1 MKTLKSKEDEVVLDD
16 FVKSATNAAEFQ
28 QEIKNQIKYFLY
40 EWAKGVIP
48 YCSEQRISEIINNVY
63 KDLLT
68 CPIIS
73 IFFGFNKEKNTI
85 ELSAG
90 VINLIINELTEEEL
104 DYVQYWFVNR
114 YIPVYKQTYAQALQ
128 EVKNGKKE
136 THWMWWIFPQMR
148 GLGKSERSQ
157 FYGIPDR
164 DQARLFLEHPY
175 LGKHLIEITQAV
187 FDSDKTPYEIFGA
200 DVIKFRSCMKL
211 FASLENTNKIFKQ
224 IINKNHWL
232 SNCSKLIL

>member
-1 MKTLKSKEDEVVLDD
+1 MKTLKSKEDEVVLDY

-63 KDLLT
+63 KELLT

-232 SNCSKLIL
+232 

>member
-16 FVKSATNAAEFQ
+16 FVKSATNPAELQ

-73 IFFGFNKEKNTI
+73 VFFGFNKEKNTI

-232 SNCSKLIL
+232 

>member
-63 KDLLT
+63 KELLT

-164 DQARLFLEHPY
+164 DQARLFLEHPF

-232 SNCSKLIL
+232 

>member
-90 VINLIINELTEEEL
+90 VINLIINELTDEEL

-232 SNCSKLIL
+232 

>member
-28 QEIKNQIKYFLY
+28 QEIKNQIKYFLQ

-232 SNCSKLIL
+232 

>member
-1 MKTLKSKEDEVVLDD
+1 MKTLKFKEDEVVLDD
-16 FVKSATNAAEFQ
+16 IVNRATNAAELQ

-104 DYVQYWFVNR
+104 DYVQYWFVYR

-232 SNCSKLIL
+232 

>member
-1 MKTLKSKEDEVVLDD
+1 MKTLKFKEDEVLDD
-16 FVKSATNAAEFQ
+16 FVNRATNAAELQ
-28 QEIKNQIKYFLY
+28 QEIKNQIKYYLY
-40 EWAKGVIP
+40 GWFDDIIP
-48 YCSEQRISEIINNVY
+48 YCTKSRITEIINNVY
-63 KDLLT
+63 EELLT
-68 CPIIS
+68 CPK
-73 IFFGFNKEKNTI
+73 FPYFGFNKESNTL
-85 ELSAG
+85 ELSG
-90 VINLIINELTEEEL
+90 CVRELIYSELTKEGF
-104 DYVQYWFVNR
+104 YVKYWFINR

-164 DQARLFLEHPY
+164 NQARLFLEHPY

-200 DVIKFRSCMKL
+200 DVIKFRSCL
-211 FASLENTNKIFKQ
+211 LYTSDAADE
-224 IINKNHWL
+224 
-232 SNCSKLIL
+232 

>member
-128 EVKNGKKE
+128 EVKNGKKK

-232 SNCSKLIL
+232 